1 MALVRSIKIDA
12 EVWIVWLERAHHEPR
27 QEAPRAVGHILV
39 VRVDGRIGRCVLENG
54 NVRGAHPLRQGG
66 LRWCDAAESCA
77 ISMKVGAGAQAT
89 DPRLRE
95 KHVAE
100 RLAQRA
106 HILKAREVFWVIP
119 RHLHCMTLLCALQ
132 VRVEAGD
139 VHAVATRHSHQ
150 ARLVRLG
157 RVSELQRS
165 TLLIHALV
173 ATAHALV
180 MDAFG
185 QSIEVERRRKHVAE
199 RSRVAGDRRAKKSAC
214 LNMHECAKSLGVIQ
228 MLLA

>member
-1 MALVRSIKIDA
+1 M
-12 EVWIVWLERAHHEPR
+12 
-27 QEAPRAVGHILV
+27 
-39 VRVDGRIGRCVLENG
+39 
-54 NVRGAHPLRQGG
+54 
-66 LRWCDAAESCA
+66 
-77 ISMKVGAGAQAT
+77 
-89 DPRLRE
+89 
-95 KHVAE
+95 
-100 RLAQRA
+100 
-106 HILKAREVFWVIP
+106 IP

-185 QSIEVERRRKHVAE
+185 QSIEVERRRKHVTE

-214 LNMHECAKSLGVIQ
+214 LNMHERAKSLGVIQ